1 MNTQR
6 VILLTH
12 GGPEIKAAT
21 DLLAEWARRGLV
33 HPFIYYTD
41 ERHTV
46 YLDDHG
52 AGPPTSVFEILG
64 RQELAVIRIA
74 ALAGPDEDDV
84 GELADMIRTV
94 VDTIKNDLAPEGL
107 RVVEVRIWAPY
118 DPRPDE
124 GWAAPKRIFSSTADA
139 NLVLVP
145 EDRQTE
151 GKVGIPL
158 SRSDR
163 GVYGSHVATEAA
175 TALGMWSG
183 MSEAP
188 VDAMEGGVH
197 GFGGPKVH
205 LARSFVRAAEI
216 PAVSL
221 AGAADHG
228 GMLRVPPGCQ
238 EAPYPFETLASAQS
252 LIGGLL
258 DRELVKN
265 VPPARP
271 ERVGPAKFMRGIV
284 RGMVGSLRHMF
295 TISRDVIAALRD
307 MAGHTLQEAVGKE
320 SVLRLVWRGRPSKDE
335 EDTGG
340 EEAGRFLD
348 AEELIAE
355 LRRRR
360 MLEGGIRI
368 DQDVWANVG
377 KAVFSLADG
386 GETPEG
392 VPAHMIGDRVAIAK
406 EVGMIAPAHGPD
418 LAADIERDS
427 EEETPATL
435 LGRIGAH
442 LRRAE
447 RRSRRGFDD
456 LVEQSKSLLN
466 VEHPPALTTAGV
478 VVAGLITLVVAGL
491 LLLTG
496 LVELAGITEMRRAAR
511 ALVWAVA
518 TAAYLLMLAALSRV
532 VAARFKDEHEDEP
545 QLGPRASDAEKETAE
560 GEDAILAELERS
572 LDAEEEEAEE
582 QETEGAEKKRPP
594 SAWRLWWRKAK
605 KWSSDSPN
613 FNVVIALAALVGL
626 AAALSVA
633 VASRFGGQVSATTES
648 GAFNSV
654 AASVGRWLLA
664 REDLVVGITLALI
677 VYAILLAFQLD
688 RKPYRSVETF
698 RQARM
703 LFFVTVLYG
712 AFGLVGVAAR
722 ADGWYGGQRSEGFDD
737 YWITLSAIVA
747 GIIVLMA
754 AMAFDGYRRASK
766 MRTTVSDLERRIEAA
781 VATQWATKEAF
792 EQFLGSAAAWA
803 AVMWKPF
810 GEFDPGRAGGR
821 DGFTCEVL
829 KAETRPFLVTSL
841 GEMAMRERMMKE
853 LAKPGWLGRRYQT
866 AVEAYRRRRAV
877 ETGTEPASI
886 LPPDQDPRE
895 VHTIAWEDRPKVS
908 GRWRFARDLT
918 AGAYD
923 QELGRALDALDHANA
938 AEWVYKQEG
947 TLEAAERGGEPLE
960 EYLGS
965 VVSRAASKASFV
977 YFETDARMD
986 ADLAYRPTLWWP
998 SGLLDRPDGGPAQ
1011 ESQIRSLV
1019 NGDLVIMSVRH
1030 DLAGPYTR
1038 ENLFEPAEAEPDP
1051 EAGEEEGQPL
1061 HQVLL
1066 RRLRESNSEAGE
1078 EEGRGPIL

>member
-1 MNTQR
+1 MSTQR

-12 GGPEIKAAT
+12 GGTEIKAAT
-21 DLLAEWARRGLV
+21 DLLAEWAHRGLI

-41 ERHTV
+41 ERRTV
-46 YLDDHG
+46 YLDEQG

-64 RQELAVIRIA
+64 RQQLEVIRIA
-74 ALAGPDEDDV
+74 ALAGPDVGDV
-84 GELADMIRTV
+84 GELEDRIRTV
-94 VDTIKNDLAPEGL
+94 VDNIKNDLAPEGL

-118 DPRPDE
+118 DPRPDG
-124 GWAAPKRIFSSTADA
+124 GWAAPERIFSSTADA
-139 NLVLVP
+139 NLVFVP

-158 SRSDR
+158 SRSKK

-188 VDAMEGGVH
+188 VDGMEGGVH

-205 LARSFVRAAEI
+205 LARSFVRVAEI
-216 PAVSL
+216 PAFSL

-228 GMLRVPPGCQ
+228 GVLRVPPGCQ
-238 EAPYPFETLASAQS
+238 EAPYPLETLVSAQNR
-252 LIGGLL
+252 IGGLL

-271 ERVGPAKFMRGIV
+271 KRVGPAKFIREIA
-284 RGMVGSLRHMF
+284 RGMIGSLRHMF

-335 EDTGG
+335 DDADGED
-340 EEAGRFLD
+340 AGRSWD

-386 GETPEG
+386 GETPDG
-392 VPAHMIGDRVAIAK
+392 VPAHKIGDRVAIAK

-418 LAADIERDS
+418 LAADIGRDS

-456 LVEQSKSLLN
+456 LVEQSKSLLD

-496 LVELAGITEMRRAAR
+496 LVELAGITEMQKGAR

-545 QLGPRASDAEKETAE
+545 QPGPRAPDAEKETAE
-560 GEDAILAELERS
+560 GEDAILAELAELERS
-572 LDAEEEEAEE
+572 LDTEEKEAEE
-582 QETEGAEKKRPP
+582 QETEEAEKKRPP

-626 AAALSVA
+626 AAAASVA
-633 VASRFGGQVSATTES
+633 VASRFVGQVSATES
-648 GAFNSV
+648 GALDSA

-664 REDLVVGITLALI
+664 REDLAVGITLALI

-688 RKPYRSVETF
+688 RKPYRSVDTF

-703 LFFVTVLYG
+703 LFFVTVIYS

-722 ADGWYGGQRSEGFDD
+722 GDGWYGGQRLEGFED
-737 YWITLSAIVA
+737 YWITLAAIAA

-754 AMAFDGYRRASK
+754 AMAFDGYRRANK

-781 VATQWATKEAF
+781 VETQWATKEAF

-829 KAETRPFLVTSL
+829 KAETRPFSVTPL
-841 GEMAMRERMMKE
+841 GAMAMRERMMRE

-866 AVEAYRRRRAV
+866 AVEAYRRRMAV
-877 ETGTEPASI
+877 ETGTEPAAI

-895 VHTIAWEDRPKVS
+895 VHTIAWADRPKVS

-923 QELGRALDALDHANA
+923 RELGRALDALDHANA

-947 TLEAAERGGEPLE
+947 TLEAAKRGGEPLE

-965 VVSRAASKASFV
+965 VVARAASKASFV
-977 YFETDARMD
+977 YFVTDALVD
-986 ADLAYRPTLWWP
+986 ADLSYRPALWWP
-998 SGLLDRPDGGPAQ
+998 SGLIDRPDGGPMQ

-1038 ENLFEPAEAEPDP
+1038 DNLFEPTEAEPGP
-1051 EAGEEEGQPL
+1051 EAGEEEGQ
-1061 HQVLL
+1061 
-1066 RRLRESNSEAGE
+1066 R
-1078 EEGRGPIL
+1078 PIL

>member
-1 MNTQR
+1 MSTQR

-12 GGPEIKAAT
+12 GGTEIKAAT

-46 YLDDHG
+46 YLDDQG

-64 RQELAVIRIA
+64 RQQLEVIRIA

-84 GELADMIRTV
+84 GELEDRIRTV
-94 VDTIKNDLAPEGL
+94 VDNIKNDLAPEGL

-118 DPRPDE
+118 DPRPE
-124 GWAAPKRIFSSTADA
+124 KGWAAPTRIFSSTADA
-139 NLVLVP
+139 NLVLIP

-158 SRSDR
+158 SRSKR

-175 TALGMWSG
+175 TVLGMWSG

-205 LARSFVRAAEI
+205 LARSFVRVAEI

-228 GMLRVPPGCQ
+228 GVLRVPPGCQ
-238 EAPYPFETLASAQS
+238 EAPYPLETLVSAQNR
-252 LIGGLL
+252 IGGLL

-271 ERVGPAKFMRGIV
+271 KRVGPAKFMREIV

-307 MAGHTLQEAVGKE
+307 MAGHTLQVAVGKE
-320 SVLRLVWRGRPSKDE
+320 SVLRLVWRGRPSKEE
-335 EDTGG
+335 EDAGG
-340 EEAGRFLD
+340 SLD
-348 AEELIAE
+348 AEELIVE

-368 DQDVWANVG
+368 DQEVWANVG

-392 VPAHMIGDRVAIAK
+392 VPAHKIGDRVAIAK

-418 LAADIERDS
+418 LAADIEKDS

-447 RRSRRGFDD
+447 RRSRRGFGE
-456 LVEQSKSLLN
+456 LVEQSTSLLN

-478 VVAGLITLVVAGL
+478 VVAGLITLVIAGL

-496 LVELAGITEMRRAAR
+496 LVELTGITEMQRAAR
-511 ALVWAVA
+511 ALVWAVV
-518 TAAYLLMLAALSRV
+518 TGAYLMMLAALSRV
-532 VAARFKDEHEDEP
+532 VAARFKNEHEDGP
-545 QLGPRASDAEKETAE
+545 QPGPQASDAEKETAE
-560 GEDAILAELERS
+560 EDA
-572 LDAEEEEAEE
+572 AEEGADEKGAED
-582 QETEGAEKKRPP
+582 QETEEAEKKRPP

-613 FNVVIALAALVGL
+613 FSVVIALAALVGL
-626 AAALSVA
+626 AAAASVA
-633 VASRFGGQVSATTES
+633 VASRFGGRVSAATES
-648 GAFNSV
+648 GAFDS
-654 AASVGRWLLA
+654 AAVSVGRWLLA
-664 REDLVVGITLALI
+664 REDLAVGITLALI

-703 LFFVTVLYG
+703 LFFVTVIYS

-722 ADGWYGGQRSEGFDD
+722 ADGWYGGQRLEGFED
-737 YWITLSAIVA
+737 YWITLSAVVA

-829 KAETRPFLVTSL
+829 KAETRPFSVTPL
-841 GEMAMRERMMKE
+841 GAMAMRERMMRE

-866 AVEAYRRRRAV
+866 AVEAYRRRMAV
-877 ETGTEPASI
+877 ETGTEPAAI

-923 QELGRALDALDHANA
+923 RELGRALDALDHANA

-965 VVSRAASKASFV
+965 VVARAASKASFV
-977 YFETDARMD
+977 YFVTGALVD
-986 ADLAYRPTLWWP
+986 ADRSYRPALWWP
-998 SGLLDRPDGGPAQ
+998 SGLLDRPDGGPIQ

-1038 ENLFEPAEAEPDP
+1038 DNLFEPTEAEPGP
-1051 EAGEEEGQPL
+1051 EAGEEEGQ
-1061 HQVLL
+1061 
-1066 RRLRESNSEAGE
+1066 R
-1078 EEGRGPIL
+1078 PIL